1 LSRARLDATN
11 LSNSRQEL
19 EEKMMAERLNHAV
32 ACQELQTDRAHLEV
46 QLESIRARMKK
57 TEEQLVRWLFINLLR
72 WSFENA

>member
-1 LSRARLDATN
+1 
-11 LSNSRQEL
+11 
-19 EEKMMAERLNHAV
+19 MAERLNHAV